1 MKKILSIFAAVSALA
16 LAATFVSCGSEDE
29 YNGATDTV
37 YSLPS
42 PSVSAKA
49 YPGVNYITWE
59 PIAGAASFELY
70 RTTDG
75 ESSSSKIAVVSG
87 TKTEYADIA
96 ASDHVLSDGKSYKY
110 TVIAV
115 SSSDPSRAVYVKSS
129 QASVSVTAIVPV
141 SGTNVAD
148 FTDSY
153 SKNYFKKLDSTNLS
167 KNATVSATD
176 GYVYAEY
183 PATAGFKYGVTILN
197 ANEYEARGADAVS
210 NATTANY
217 KSDYKAEF
225 KNDSAITS
233 AGNYVAVA
241 KIESVSALYT
251 PTYVPLGS
259 VEVKNIGESSVTKD
273 TSAAWIAEKT
283 VRVSWTPAK
292 LKAAGENTATTNYKV
307 YYSSDADNT
316 WQPVSGDVV
325 KGAKETTTE
334 ASGTTPAS
342 TTVATV
348 YYIDHTVEDNNI
360 GYTYYVIHTDGRL
373 YGAYAV
379 STDSNKKNT
388 ATVPAY
394 TKAQTGKPT
403 VTAAAYNDDSTGLK
417 DTIKIVATKNT
428 TDYNQTLAISY
439 VKLAEDAKENTVTTY
454 AADAFTTIELANNNG
469 ETDSYTVYIK
479 NADAGSYLIKVTAS
493 ETGKTD
499 STVYKLVTVAAAGV
513 SKDGVTANFNKFT
526 IDAKEVKAVTIVD
539 TEINDDTNALSNYTY
554 GLYKVVITAT
564 DKYTDIVK
572 VETTVVNEDIKLAK
586 VTNASGD
593 KLYED
598 YNLTPGFYSAAV
610 SVDYSVGS
618 LVTNSF
624 YVKKALKSD
633 ASVYAKKTVT
643 GTYN

>member
-1 MKKILSIFAAVSALA
+1 MKKLLSVSAAALTLLA
-16 LAATFVSCGSEDE
+16 SAALISCGAEGDDYS
-29 YNGATDTV
+29 GAVDTV
-37 YSLPS
+37 LQLAS

-59 PIAGAASFELY
+59 PIAGAESFELY

-75 ESSSSKIAVVSG
+75 ENSSTKIAAVSN
-87 TKTEYADIA
+87 TMTEYADIA
-96 ASDHVLSDGKSYKY
+96 ASDHILSDGKSYKY

-115 SSSDPSRAVYVKSS
+115 SSSDPSRDVYVKSS
-129 QASVSVTAIVPV
+129 QASASVTAIVPTA
-141 SGTNVAD
+141 GTNVAD

-167 KNATVSATD
+167 KNATVSTTD

-183 PATAGFKYGVTILN
+183 PATAGFKYGVTIFD
-197 ANEYEARGADAVS
+197 ANEYEALGNDAVG

-217 KSDYKAEF
+217 KADYKAEF
-225 KNDSAITS
+225 KNASAITS

-241 KIESVSALYT
+241 KIDSVSTLYT
-251 PTYVPLGS
+251 PTYVKLGS
-259 VEVKNIGESSVTKD
+259 VEVKNIGESSATKD
-273 TSAAWIAEKT
+273 TSATWIAEKT

-292 LKAAGENTATTNYKV
+292 LTATGKNTATTNYKV
-307 YYSSDADNT
+307 YRSSDADNT
-316 WQPVSGDVV
+316 WVAVSGSVV
-325 KGAKETTTE
+325 NGEKETTTT
-334 ASGTTPAS
+334 AGT
-342 TTVATV
+342 TTVASV
-348 YYIDHTVEDNNI
+348 YYLDDTVEDNNI
-360 GYTYYVIHTDGRL
+360 GYTYYVVHTDGTY
-373 YGAYAV
+373 YGAYATGN
-379 STDSNKKNT
+379 TDS
-388 ATVPAY
+388 VSAY
-394 TKAQTGKPT
+394 TLAETGAPN
-403 VTAAAYNDDSTGLK
+403 VEAAAYNDDSTGLK

-454 AADAFTTIELANNNG
+454 AADSFTSIDLDNNNG
-469 ETDSYTVYIK
+469 KDDSYTVYIK
-479 NADAGSYLIKVTAS
+479 NAAAGTYLIKVVAS
-493 ETGKTD
+493 ETGKED
-499 STVYKLVTVAAAGV
+499 NTVYKLVEVESAEVSVNGV
-513 SKDGVTANFNKFT
+513 DANFGKFT
-526 IDAKEVKAVTIVD
+526 IESKEVKAITIVD
-539 TEINDDTNALSNYTY
+539 TEINDDTDALSNYTY

-564 DKYTDIVK
+564 DKYTDIVT
-572 VETTVVNEDIKLAK
+572 VATTPVKEDISLAK

-598 YNLTPGFYSAAV
+598 YGLATGNYAAAV

-633 ASVYAKKTVT
+633 ATVYAKKTVV

>member
-1 MKKILSIFAAVSALA
+1 MKKILSFFAVPAVLLA
-16 LAATFVSCGSEDE
+16 STAFVSCGSDPAETVYD
-29 YNGATDTV
+29 GKQDTV
-37 YSLPS
+37 ISLAS

-59 PIAGAASFELY
+59 PIAGAESFELY

-75 ESSSSKIAVVSG
+75 ESSSTKIAAISG
-87 TKTEYADIA
+87 TETEYADIA

-129 QASVSVTAIVPV
+129 QASVSVTAIVPTA
-141 SGTNVAD
+141 GTNVAA

-153 SKNYFKKLDSTNLS
+153 SKSYFSKLDSTNLS
-167 KNATVSATD
+167 KNATVSTTD

-183 PATAGFKYGVTILN
+183 PATAGFKYGVTILDKN
-197 ANEYEARGADAVS
+197 KYEALGNDAVS

-217 KSDYKAEF
+217 KADYKAEF

-241 KIESVSALYT
+241 KIESVSSLYT
-251 PTYVPLGS
+251 PTYVTLGS
-259 VEVKNIGESSVTKD
+259 VEVKNIGESSATSG

-292 LKAAGENTATTNYKV
+292 LTATGENTATTNYKV
-307 YYSSDADNT
+307 YRSSDKDNT
-316 WQPVSGDVV
+316 WVAVSGSVV
-325 KGAKETTTE
+325 NGEKETTT
-334 ASGTTPAS
+334 AGT
-342 TTVATV
+342 TTVASV
-348 YYIDHTVEDNNI
+348 YYLDDTVEDNNI
-360 GYTYYVIHTDGRL
+360 GYTYYVVHTDGTY
-373 YGAYAV
+373 YGAYAAGN
-379 STDSNKKNT
+379 TDS
-388 ATVPAY
+388 VSAY
-394 TKAQTGKPT
+394 TLAKTGAPT

-454 AADAFTTIELANNNG
+454 AADSFTSIALANNNG

-479 NADAGSYLIKVTAS
+479 NAAAGSYLIKVTAS

-499 STVYKLVTVAAAGV
+499 NTVYTLVTVDAADVSVSGV
-513 SKDGVTANFNKFT
+513 SANFSKFT
-526 IDAKEVKAVTIVD
+526 IDASEVKAVTIVD

-554 GLYKVVITAT
+554 SLYQVVITKT
-564 DKYTDIVK
+564 EKYNDIVT
-572 VETTVVNEDIKLAK
+572 VETKSVKEDIKLAK
-586 VTNASGD
+586 VTNAAGD

-598 YNLTPGFYSAAV
+598 YNLTTAVGKYAAAV
-610 SVDYSVGS
+610 SVSYSTGS
-618 LVTNSF
+618 LITNSF
-624 YVKKALKSD
+624 YVKKALASD